1 MRQPEITFSAQRNQ
15 AMNSEK
21 ETSRE
26 EIVGSPLFEGDEA
39 LRLVGTHAQKF
50 SEEYNRRLRNK
61 LDKVIIPITAAVYF
75 TQFLDKT
82 SLNYASIMGFPI
94 TGQNYNLVSMAFYLG
109 FIVWEF
115 PTVYIAQKLRLGKYL
130 GVNIIIWGL
139 VLLCHAL
146 ANSFQAFF
154 VLRFILGMCES
165 CVSPILVSIISMF
178 YRKDEQGARIA
189 YFYMMLGFTQ
199 VFGGF
204 VAYGISFY
212 DGAVMAPYKIV
223 YYLLG
228 GLAILVGI
236 IVLAWLPDSPV
247 NAWMLT
253 EEERIASLERVRDDQ
268 GGTQNK
274 KFKKEQVIETLLD
287 VRTWLIVLATMLTDI
302 PSGGLTNFSN
312 IIIRNF
318 GYTSRQTLILA
329 TPTGIMQLISVVI
342 CGYYSDKKGE
352 RMLPVIYA
360 TLPTLLGVG
369 KSIVRF
375 SSPEKTDRLLALM
388 IGFNNTGQKGV
399 LLFGSYL
406 IGTFGSTLSL
416 IYAYN
421 ASNTSGYTKKLTIN
435 ALTMTFFCVG
445 NIIGTEIF
453 QPKDAPAYI
462 PGKVAIIVLLTT
474 QMGVAYLLR
483 YINVKLN
490 IKRRTMIEEIKRE
503 KDWTDDD
510 IQKEKERRAFADM
523 TDKQNIFFQYV
534 N

>member
-1 MRQPEITFSAQRNQ
+1 MD
-15 AMNSEK
+15 SEK
-21 ETSRE
+21 QTSRDD
-26 EIVGSPLFEGDEA
+26 IDDSQLFKGDEA
-39 LRLVGTHAQKF
+39 LRLVGTQAQKF

-61 LDKVIIPITAAVYF
+61 LDKVIIPITALVYF

-115 PTVYIAQKLRLGKYL
+115 PTVYIAQKLRLAKYL
-130 GVNIIIWGL
+130 GVNIIIWGV
-139 VLLCHAL
+139 VLLCHAM

-165 CVSPILVSIISMF
+165 CVSPILVSIVSMF
-178 YRKDEQGARIA
+178 YRKEEQGTRIA

-212 DGAVMAPYKIV
+212 NGAVMAPYKIV

-236 IVLAWLPDSPV
+236 IVIAWLPDSPV
-247 NAWMLT
+247 NAWILT

-268 GGTQNK
+268 GGTENRT
-274 KFKKEQVIETLLD
+274 FKKEQVIETLQD

-312 IIIRNF
+312 LIIRNF

-329 TPTGIMQLISVVI
+329 TPTGLFHVISVVL

-360 TLPTLLGVG
+360 TLPTLLGV
-369 KSIVRF
+369 
-375 SSPEKTDRLLALM
+375 ALM

-406 IGTFGSTLSL
+406 IGTFGSTLST

-462 PGKVAIIVLLTT
+462 PGKVAIMVLLTT

-490 IKRRTMIEEIKRE
+490 IKRRAMIEEIKRE
-503 KDWTDDD
+503 KGWTDDD
-510 IQKEKERRAFADM
+510 VQKEKERRAFADM

>member
-1 MRQPEITFSAQRNQ
+1 MD
-15 AMNSEK
+15 SEK

-26 EIVGSPLFEGDEA
+26 EIVDSPLLEGDEA
-39 LRLVGTHAQKF
+39 LRLVGTQAQKF

-61 LDKVIIPITAAVYF
+61 LDKVIIPITAVVYF

-82 SLNYASIMGFPI
+82 SLNYASIMGFPV

-109 FIVWEF
+109 FMVWEF

-130 GVNIIIWGL
+130 GVNIIIWGV

-146 ANSFQAFF
+146 ANSFQTFF
-154 VLRFILGMCES
+154 ALRFILGMCES
-165 CVSPILVSIISMF
+165 CVSPILISIISMF
-178 YRKDEQGARIA
+178 YRKNEQGIRIA
-189 YFYMMLGFTQ
+189 YFYTMLGFTQ

-212 DGAVMAPYKIV
+212 NGGVMAPYKIV

-247 NAWMLT
+247 NARMLT
-253 EEERIASLERVRDDQ
+253 KEERIASLERVRDDQ
-268 GGTQNK
+268 GGTENK

-318 GYTSRQTLILA
+318 GYTSKQTLILA
-329 TPTGIMQLISVVI
+329 TPSGIVNVVSVVI

-360 TLPTLLGVG
+360 TLPTLLGV
-369 KSIVRF
+369 
-375 SSPEKTDRLLALM
+375 ALM
-388 IGFNNTGQKGV
+388 IGFNNSGQKGV

-406 IGTFGSTLSL
+406 IGSFGSTLST

-435 ALTMTFFCVG
+435 ALTMIFFCVG

-462 PGKVAIIVLLTT
+462 PGKAAIMVLLSM
-474 QMGVAYLLR
+474 QIGVAYLLR
-483 YINVKLN
+483 HINVKLN
-490 IKRRTMIEEIKRE
+490 IKRRAIIEEIKRE
-503 KDWTDDD
+503 NGWTDDD

-523 TDKQNIFFQYV
+523 TDKQ
-534 N
+534 

>member
-1 MRQPEITFSAQRNQ
+1 
-15 AMNSEK
+15 
-21 ETSRE
+21 
-26 EIVGSPLFEGDEA
+26 
-39 LRLVGTHAQKF
+39 
-50 SEEYNRRLRNK
+50 
-61 LDKVIIPITAAVYF
+61 
-75 TQFLDKT
+75 
-82 SLNYASIMGFPI
+82 
-94 TGQNYNLVSMAFYLG
+94 
-109 FIVWEF
+109 
-115 PTVYIAQKLRLGKYL
+115 
-130 GVNIIIWGL
+130 
-139 VLLCHAL
+139 
-146 ANSFQAFF
+146 
-154 VLRFILGMCES
+154 
-165 CVSPILVSIISMF
+165 MF
-178 YRKDEQGARIA
+178 YRKNEQGIRIA
-189 YFYMMLGFTQ
+189 YFYTMLGFTQ

-212 DGAVMAPYKIV
+212 NGGVMAPYKIV

-247 NAWMLT
+247 NTWMLT
-253 EEERIASLERVRDDQ
+253 KEERIASLERIRDDQ
-268 GGTQNK
+268 GGTENR
-274 KFKKEQVIETLLD
+274 KFKKEQVIEALLD

-329 TPTGIMQLISVVI
+329 TPAGIVNVISVVI

-360 TLPTLLGVG
+360 TLPTLLGV
-369 KSIVRF
+369 
-375 SSPEKTDRLLALM
+375 ALM
-388 IGFNNTGQKGV
+388 IGFNNSGQKGV

-406 IGTFGSTLSL
+406 TGSFGSTLSI

-435 ALTMTFFCVG
+435 ALTMIFFCVG

-462 PGKVAIIVLLTT
+462 PGKTAIMVLLSV
-474 QMGVAYLLR
+474 QIGVAYLLR

-490 IKRRTMIEEIKRE
+490 IKRRAMIEEIKRE
-503 KDWTDDD
+503 KSWTDDD
-510 IQKEKERRAFADM
+510 VQKEKERRAFADM
-523 TDKQNIFFQYV
+523 TDKE
-534 N
+534 